1 MSSSLRRI
9 CALIVRE
16 TERRHCGSGKE
27 KFNQILDFSDD
38 KKSKLSEGEEKL
50 IKNIILRELYGLF
63 PGYLLLSLF
72 IAHIMC
78 ILVFALLTFF
88 FSFLNTENRICIL
101 PVK

>member
-1 MSSSLRRI
+1 MSERQKDD
-9 CALIVRE
+9 IVDPE
-16 TERRHCGSGKE
+16 K
-27 KFNQILDFSDD
+27 KFNQCFFFDFSD
-38 KKSKLSEGEEKL
+38 KKSKLSEGEEEL

-72 IAHIMC
+72 IAHIIC